1 MKKLFLTI
9 LTLSTL
15 NAAEPAPTESDDLKF
30 DYTFYEY
37 DDFVRFRH
45 FDHLKFAVNNA
56 NGFEKVFALQDFE
69 RALREYINNEYA
81 FCHINYISLKETL
94 DAKVKLEN
102 ARKYL
107 ELKTD
112 PLSMDN
118 ESMMKFV
125 K

>member
-1 MKKLFLTI
+1 MKKLL
-9 LTLSTL
+9 LTLLTLNTL
-15 NAAEPAPTESDDLKF
+15 NAAEPAPTELDNLRF

-45 FDHLKFAVNNA
+45 FDHLKFAVQKA
-56 NGFEKVFALQDFE
+56 NGFEEVFALQDFE

-94 DAKVKLEN
+94 DAKVKLEK

-107 ELKTD
+107 ELKPD
-112 PLSMDN
+112 PLSLDR
-118 ESMMKFV
+118 ESMPAHNF
-125 K
+125 